1 MTQFL
6 KNTDPRFHLV
16 ELRSKTFTF
25 LILAILLSIVGFA
38 AFKQEWFRPVKHYW
52 LIAETSEGLQQGM
65 SVRLSGFRIGR
76 VQKIELVANRQV
88 RVDFEVFDE
97 YTTYIRKE
105 THAKLRGETLI
116 GDRFIELDLDRENGG
131 SSLLPEGSEIDYHRG
146 KNIDE
151 MVESLEKKFTPILDS
166 LGSFTEALPK
176 TVTKLDHT
184 IDQANGLLTDLR
196 SDEGYLVSGLQSLKQ
211 ALNDFSE
218 LAATLQNEDS
228 GLMVGVA
235 SFNETADTLNT
246 KIGPLID
253 SLQSG
258 SATLNETAIEARKL
272 FVDADEMVKNLNQIV
287 EKSSADVPIMIKKGA
302 AAANKADDV
311 IDSVRRMWPVRRGV
325 ADESD
330 DLLRTGSDD

>member
-16 ELRSKTFTF
+16 ELRSKTFAF
-25 LILAILLSIVGFA
+25 LILAILLGIVGFA

-52 LIAETSEGLQQGM
+52 LMAETSESLQQGM

-97 YTTYIRKE
+97 YTSYIREE

-116 GDRFIELDLDRENGG
+116 GDRFIELGLHSENGE
-131 SSLLPEGSEIDYHRG
+131 SALLPEGSEIDYERG

-151 MVESLEKKFTPILDS
+151 MVESLERKFTPILDS

-176 TVTKLDHT
+176 TVTKLDNT
-184 IDQANGLLTDLR
+184 IDQANGLITDLR

-218 LAATLQNEDS
+218 LATTLQNEDS

-287 EKSSADVPIMIKKGA
+287 EESSGDVPIMVKKGA
-302 AAANKADDV
+302 AAADKADEV

-325 ADESD
+325 ANESENI
-330 DLLRTGSDD
+330 LRTGSDD